1 MNNEVEVPRV
11 IIGVIVIWLICQYF
25 SLILAN
31 FILINWL
38 KLPITIQ
45 FFGQFDLL
53 IHYWNE
59 YSHIKKIKT
68 AVLTCFGVAVG
79 LPLLVALGMLLA
91 VFMPRQQS
99 LHGDAKFADI
109 SDVRKA
115 ELLPK
120 PKPKKSKKPVKDNW
134 FSKLF
139 KKKEKQELPAVLVGK
154 YKGQFLEY
162 RSYEFILLAAPTR
175 SGKGVGFVIPNLLS
189 YPHSTVVLDLK
200 LENFDITSGFRA
212 KYGQKVYLFA
222 PNAADYCTHRWN
234 ALSYIRKDKFHR
246 VSDIQIIAQDFY
258 STENADSNA
267 SYFLDNAQTLFL
279 GCVLYL
285 MDTPSLPLT
294 LANVLKMT
302 TPDDGTDFG
311 EWIKKEVKERKGKTT
326 ELSIECQN
334 ALMGFASNS
343 DNTRSSILSTMT
355 SPLNIFRDPIVAAAT
370 SGDDFDLREVRRKK
384 MSIYIGIQPSDLARF
399 SRLVNLFFSQLLNLN
414 TQELPSQ
421 DSSLKYQC
429 LLMMDEFTSLGRIK
443 ILEKGVGFI
452 AGYNMRLAMIIQSQ
466 SQLNSTYGEQQGK
479 TFVSNMG
486 ASIAYA
492 PRELKDANEVSETL
506 GYMTVKSTSR
516 SNSSRGGTSRSISDQ
531 KRALMLPQEVREMGY
546 ENEIV
551 LMANIKP
558 IFAKKIVY
566 WDDPVFA
573 DRISLKKPTIPKI
586 DVEAS
591 YNYINNIVVSEIEN
605 IEEAKTIEIDKISN
619 VDEVLLSIESFI
631 GFAIFD

>member
-1 MNNEVEVPRV
+1 MNNDIEVSRV
-11 IIGVIVIWLICQYF
+11 IIGVLVVWLICQYF

-31 FILINWL
+31 YIFISWL
-38 KLPITIQ
+38 KLPMQVQ

-53 IHYWNE
+53 FHYWSD
-59 YSHIKKIKT
+59 YSQSKNIKT
-68 AVLTCFGVAVG
+68 AVLTCFGIAIGLPFLVAV
-79 LPLLVALGMLLA
+79 GMLLA
-91 VFMPRQQS
+91 VFFPRQQS

-109 SDVRKA
+109 NEVKKA
-115 ELLPK
+115 ELMPK
-120 PKPKKSKKPVKDNW
+120 PKGKADKKAN
-134 FSKLF
+134 
-139 KKKEKQELPAVLVGK
+139 KKELPSVLLGK
-154 YKGQFLEY
+154 YKGKFLEY
-162 RSYEFILLAAPTR
+162 KSYEFILLAAPTR

-212 KYGQKVYLFA
+212 KYGQKVFLFA
-222 PNAADYCTHRWN
+222 PNAADYRTHRWN

-246 VSDIQIIAQDFY
+246 VSDIQIIAQDFF

-285 MDTPSLPLT
+285 MDTPNLPLT
-294 LANVLKMT
+294 LANVLKLT
-302 TPDDGTDFG
+302 TPDDGSDFG
-311 EWIKKEVKERKGKTT
+311 EWIKKEVQERKGKEN
-326 ELSIECQN
+326 ELSIECAN

-370 SGDDFDLREVRRKK
+370 SGDDFDLREVRRQK

-486 ASIAYA
+486 ASIVYA

-531 KRALMLPQEVREMGY
+531 KRALMLPQEVREMGFD
-546 ENEIV
+546 NEIV
-551 LMANIKP
+551 LMANVKP
-558 IFAKKIVY
+558 IFAKKIIY
-566 WDDPVFA
+566 WNDPVFK
-573 DRISLKKPTIPKI
+573 DRVNLKKPTIPLI
-586 DVEAS
+586 DVESS
-591 YNYINNIVVSEIEN
+591 YNYINNIVVSDIATV
-605 IEEAKTIEIDKISN
+605 EEAKNIDIAKITN
-619 VDEVLLSIESFI
+619 TDDVLLSIESFI

>member
-1 MNNEVEVPRV
+1 MNNDIETSRV
-11 IIGVIVIWLICQYF
+11 IVGVIVVWIICQYL
-25 SLILAN
+25 SIILAN
-31 FILINWL
+31 FIFINWL
-38 KLPITIQ
+38 DLKIQ
-45 FFGQFDLL
+45 IKFFGQFDLL
-53 IHYWNE
+53 LHYWNE
-59 YSHIKKIKT
+59 YNQVKKIKT
-68 AVLTCFGVAVG
+68 AVLVCTSAMIG
-79 LPLLVALGMLLA
+79 LPFLIAIGMLLA
-91 VFMPRQQS
+91 VFLPRAKS

-109 SDVRKA
+109 RDINA
-115 ELLPK
+115 ANLFPK
-120 PKPKKSKKPVKDNW
+120 TANKKNKD
-134 FSKLF
+134 
-139 KKKEKQELPAVLVGK
+139 QELPSVLLGK
-154 YKGQFLEY
+154 YKGKFLEY
-162 RSYEFILLAAPTR
+162 KSFEFILLAAPTR

-212 KYGQKVYLFA
+212 KYGQKVFLFA
-222 PNAADYCTHRWN
+222 PNAANYCSHRWN

-246 VSDIQIIAQDFY
+246 VSDIQIIAQDFF

-302 TPDDGTDFG
+302 TPSDGSDFG
-311 EWIKKEVKERKGKTT
+311 EWIKAEIKERKGEVN
-326 ELSIECQN
+326 ELSIECTN

-343 DNTRSSILSTMT
+343 DNTKSSILSTMT

-370 SGDDFDLREVRRKK
+370 SGNDFDLRQVRRQK
-384 MSIYIGIQPSDLARF
+384 MSIYIGIQPRDLARF
-399 SRLVNLFFSQLLNLN
+399 SRLINVFFSQLLNLN
-414 TQELPSQ
+414 TQDLPSQ

-429 LLMMDEFTSLGRIK
+429 LLMMDEFTSLGRLK
-443 ILEKGVGFI
+443 ILEKGVAFI

-466 SQLNSTYGEQQGK
+466 SQLNTTYGEHQGK
-479 TFVSNMG
+479 TFITNMG

-516 SNSSRGGTSRSISDQ
+516 SSSSRGGTSRSVSDQ
-531 KRALMLPQEVREMGY
+531 KRALLLPQEVRTMGF

-551 LMANIKP
+551 LMADTRP

-566 WDDPVFA
+566 WNDPIFK
-573 DRISLKKPTIPKI
+573 DRISLPKPVIPVI

-591 YNYINNIVVSEIEN
+591 YNLINNITISPVVDVEQANAVSMQSIC
-605 IEEAKTIEIDKISN
+605 N
-619 VDEVLLSIESFI
+619 VDEVISSIESFI

>member
-1 MNNEVEVPRV
+1 MNNDIEVSRV
-11 IIGVIVIWLICQYF
+11 LIGVVVVWVICQYL

-31 FILINWL
+31 FIFISWL
-38 KLPITIQ
+38 KLPIEIQ

-53 IHYWNE
+53 LHYWDQ
-59 YSHIKKIKT
+59 YSDIKKIKV
-68 AVLTCFGVAVG
+68 AVLTCTGVAIG
-79 LPLLVALGMLLA
+79 LPLIVALGMLIA
-91 VFMPRQQS
+91 VFLPRPQS
-99 LHGDAKFADI
+99 LHGDAKFAAME
-109 SDVRKA
+109 DVNKA
-115 ELLPK
+115 KLLPK
-120 PKPKKSKKPVKDNW
+120 PK
-134 FSKLF
+134 
-139 KKKEKQELPAVLVGK
+139 KKKNEKSSDELPSVLLGK
-154 YKGQFLEY
+154 YKGKFLEFK
-162 RSYEFILLAAPTR
+162 SYEFILLAAPTR

-212 KYGQKVYLFA
+212 KYGQKVFLFA
-222 PNAADYCTHRWN
+222 PNAPDYCTHRWN
-234 ALSYIRKDKFHR
+234 ALSYIRKDRFHR

-285 MDTPSLPLT
+285 MDTPTLPLT
-294 LANVLKMT
+294 LANVLKLT
-302 TPDDGTDFG
+302 TPDNGSDFG
-311 EWIKKEVKERKGKTT
+311 EWIKEEVKERKGKAN
-326 ELSIECQN
+326 ELSVECTN

-370 SGDDFDLREVRRKK
+370 SGDDFDLREVRRQK

-414 TQELPSQ
+414 TQVLPSQ

-479 TFVSNMG
+479 TFVANMG
-486 ASIAYA
+486 VSIAYA

-516 SNSSRGGTSRSISDQ
+516 SNSSRGGTSRSTSDQ
-531 KRALMLPQEVREMGY
+531 KRALMLPQEVREMGF

-573 DRISLKKPTIPKI
+573 DRIGLKKPTIPKI

-591 YNYINNIVVSEIEN
+591 YNYINNITISEIKD
-605 IEEAKTIEIDKISN
+605 IEEAKEIDIEKITN
-619 VDEVLLSIESFI
+619 QDEVLLSIESFI

>member
-1 MNNEVEVPRV
+1 MNNDIEVSRV
-11 IIGVIVIWLICQYF
+11 IIGVLVVWLICQYF
-25 SLILAN
+25 ALILAN
-31 FILINWL
+31 YIFISWL
-38 KLPITIQ
+38 KLPMQVQ

-53 IHYWNE
+53 FHYWNE
-59 YSHIKKIKT
+59 YSQSKNIKT
-68 AVLTCFGVAVG
+68 AVLTCFGIAVG
-79 LPLLVALGMLLA
+79 LPFLVAVGMLLA
-91 VFMPRQQS
+91 VFLPRQQS
-99 LHGDAKFADI
+99 LHGEAKFADI
-109 SDVRKA
+109 NEVKKA
-115 ELLPK
+115 ELMPK
-120 PKPKKSKKPVKDNW
+120 PKGKGDN
-134 FSKLF
+134 KVD
-139 KKKEKQELPAVLVGK
+139 KKELPSVLLGK
-154 YKGQFLEY
+154 YKGKFLEY
-162 RSYEFILLAAPTR
+162 KSYEFILLAAPTR

-212 KYGQKVYLFA
+212 KYGQKVFLFA
-222 PNAADYCTHRWN
+222 PNAADYRTHRWN

-246 VSDIQIIAQDFY
+246 VSDIQIIAQDFF

-285 MDTPSLPLT
+285 MDTPHLPLT
-294 LANVLKMT
+294 LANVLKLT
-302 TPDDGTDFG
+302 TPDDGSDFG
-311 EWIKKEVKERKGKTT
+311 EWIKKEVQERRGKEN
-326 ELSIECQN
+326 ELSIECAN

-370 SGDDFDLREVRRKK
+370 SGDDFDLREVRRQK

-486 ASIAYA
+486 ASIVYA

-531 KRALMLPQEVREMGY
+531 KRALMLPQEVREMGFD
-546 ENEIV
+546 NEIV
-551 LMANIKP
+551 LMANVKP
-558 IFAKKIVY
+558 IFAKKIIY
-566 WDDPVFA
+566 WNDPVFK
-573 DRISLKKPTIPKI
+573 DRVNLKKPTIPLI
-586 DVEAS
+586 DVESS
-591 YNYINNIVVSEIEN
+591 YNYINNIVVNDIATV
-605 IEEAKTIEIDKISN
+605 EEAEKIDIAKITN
-619 VDEVLLSIESFI
+619 TDEVLLSIESFI